1 MTKMT
6 STHDLMLDFAEQ
18 LDDMEE
24 RMSRIESRI
33 VQLMYALR
41 LDPNGRYDGKKP
53 PHQRETKP
61 ELLEELK

>member
-33 VQLMYALR
+33 VQLMYAMR

-53 PHQRETKP
+53 PHQRDTKP
-61 ELLEELK
+61 ELLGETR

>member
-53 PHQRETKP
+53 PYQRETKP
-61 ELLEELK
+61 EVLGETK

>member
-41 LDPNGRYDGKKP
+41 LDPNGRYDGKIK
-53 PHQRETKP
+53 QEKRNEQTQTN
-61 ELLEELK
+61 

>member
-41 LDPNGRYDGKKP
+41 LDPNGRYDGK
-53 PHQRETKP
+53 TKP
-61 ELLEELK
+61 EKRNEQTQTN

>member
-18 LDDMEE
+18 LDDIEE

-61 ELLEELK
+61 ELLGETR

>member
-1 MTKMT
+1 MNSM
-6 STHDLMLDFAEQ
+6 HDLMLDYADQ

-24 RMSRIESRI
+24 RLSRIESRL

-61 ELLEELK
+61 ELLGETR

>member
-61 ELLEELK
+61 ELLGELK

>member
-41 LDPNGRYDGKKP
+41 LDPNGRYDGKIKQEKHSCQP
-53 PHQRETKP
+53 ANNTHQS
-61 ELLEELK
+61 

>member
-61 ELLEELK
+61 ELLGEMK

>member
-61 ELLEELK
+61 ELLGETR

>member
-53 PHQRETKP
+53 PHQRDTKP
-61 ELLEELK
+61 ELLGEMK

>member
-1 MTKMT
+1 MKMT

-18 LDDMEE
+18 LDDLEE

-53 PHQRETKP
+53 QHQRETKP
-61 ELLEELK
+61 ELLGEMK

>member
-41 LDPNGRYDGKKP
+41 LDPNGRYDGK
-53 PHQRETKP
+53 TKQKQ
-61 ELLEELK
+61 EELK

>member
-61 ELLEELK
+61 ELLGETK

>member
-41 LDPNGRYDGKKP
+41 LDPNGRYDGKIKQEKKP
-53 PHQRETKP
+53 WTLVPTTHQS
-61 ELLEELK
+61 

>member
-61 ELLEELK
+61 ELLGDVK

>member
-1 MTKMT
+1 
-6 STHDLMLDFAEQ
+6 MLDFAEQ

-41 LDPNGRYDGKKP
+41 LDPNGRYDGKIK
-53 PHQRETKP
+53 QEKRNEQTQTN
-61 ELLEELK
+61 

>member
-1 MTKMT
+1 MT

-41 LDPNGRYDGKKP
+41 LDPNGRYDGKNPRTSGKLNLNYWE
-53 PHQRETKP
+53 R
-61 ELLEELK
+61 

>member
-1 MTKMT
+1 MKMT

-41 LDPNGRYDGKKP
+41 LDPNGRYDRKIK
-53 PHQRETKP
+53 QEKRNEQTQTN
-61 ELLEELK
+61 

>member
-1 MTKMT
+1 MPKMT

-18 LDDMEE
+18 LDDVEE

-41 LDPNGRYDGKKP
+41 LDPNGRYDGKI
-53 PHQRETKP
+53 KP
-61 ELLEELK
+61 EKHSCQPANNTHQS